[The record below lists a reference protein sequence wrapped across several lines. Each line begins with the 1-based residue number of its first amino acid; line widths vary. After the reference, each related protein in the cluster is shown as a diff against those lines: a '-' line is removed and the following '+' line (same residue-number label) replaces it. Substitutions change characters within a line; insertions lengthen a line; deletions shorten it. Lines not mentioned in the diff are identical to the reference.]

1 MPLSMDVLVT
11 PVDRILRSPAK
22 LCAVIGI
29 LALLITATVL
39 ICISVSK
46 SKKK

>member
-1 MPLSMDVLVT
+1 MPVFSDVIIT

-22 LCAVIGI
+22 LCAVIGF

-39 ICISVSK
+39 ICIALSK